1 MPSGRVHACLTVLAA
16 GGILTAG
23 SLVDLPT
30 PTVIAMTS
38 GCLAGLLITP
48 DLDVDVPVNSH
59 TVVRRH
65 AGLLPWLAWRLL
77 WLPYAKTIPHR
88 HWLSHAPVIGTL
100 IRVAYMSAVI
110 WLILTLLGIPFPWH
124 SPPGWTGWA
133 LSGLMIADAVH
144 WAADLW
150 YSSVRRA
157 VRRFIRLAG
166 G

>member
-1 MPSGRVHACLTVLAA
+1 
-16 GGILTAG
+16 
-23 SLVDLPT
+23 
-30 PTVIAMTS
+30 MTS

-59 TVVRRH
+59 AVVRRH